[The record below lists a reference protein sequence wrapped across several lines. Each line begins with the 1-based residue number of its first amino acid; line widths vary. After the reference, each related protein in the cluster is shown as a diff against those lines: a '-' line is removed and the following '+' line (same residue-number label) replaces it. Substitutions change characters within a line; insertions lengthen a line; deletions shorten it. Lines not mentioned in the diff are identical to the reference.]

1 MHAAPSVT
9 YPVGRS
15 RFAGGLLAALWL
27 LALAVTLA
35 WTLLSAAPG
44 WRQGLG
50 FGAVAACGLAAAALW
65 LRSPTGVLA
74 WEGGAWQWR
83 QGAAAEAGRPEP
95 ALDFQ
100 ARMLLRWLP
109 APGGPRWRTR
119 WMWVERRAGAAD
131 WDALRRA
138 VYSRASHA
146 APHGDPPPVAE
157 R

>member
-1 MHAAPSVT
+1 MHAAPSVI

-27 LALAVTLA
+27 LALAVNLA
-35 WTLLSAAPG
+35 WTLLATAPG
-44 WRQGLG
+44 WRQALG
-50 FGAVAACGLAAAALW
+50 FGAVAACGLLAAALW
-65 LRSPTGVLA
+65 WRSATGTLA
-74 WEGGAWQWR
+74 WEGGGWQWR
-83 QGAAAEAGRPEP
+83 QDGTAEAGRPEL
-95 ALDFQ
+95 ALDLQ

-109 APGGPRWRTR
+109 AQGRARWRTR
-119 WMWVERRAGAAD
+119 WMWVERRAAAAD

-138 VYSRASHA
+138 VYSRATNA